1 MKMTDRIYDIL
12 LITDY
17 KGRILKVVESK
28 VRLNGFPKEGQNI
41 LDITDKSS
49 RIKMIRFLYEVI
61 SYKKTKLW
69 EQCFNIEN
77 VLHEVSVQAE
87 ILDEYS
93 ILIGIITTPYI
104 LHMYNEMMSM
114 NNKYINELRMITK
127 ENTILSRSQMIYP
140 NLNSDKSTEYI
151 NKSLEQMARNS
162 LDILSEDQ
170 DLQDKTNTDFIK
182 ILKEGIVIWKGL
194 LDFKNITVN
203 IFKEED
209 TAIIPFNALDIRSIY
224 LAALS
229 IIIKFAQPSSNLDIY
244 IKREQD
250 SFLVEFN
257 FVKDNLD
264 EIFWKEQEINTL
276 RIFLE
281 QNNGTLWSCEDGNKR
296 KLFNVIPS
304 KQLPFV
310 PALEFAL

>member
-104 LHMYNEMMSM
+104 LHMYNEMM
-114 NNKYINELRMITK
+114 R
-127 ENTILSRSQMIYP
+127 
-140 NLNSDKSTEYI
+140 
-151 NKSLEQMARNS
+151 
-162 LDILSEDQ
+162 
-170 DLQDKTNTDFIK
+170 
-182 ILKEGIVIWKGL
+182 
-194 LDFKNITVN
+194 
-203 IFKEED
+203 
-209 TAIIPFNALDIRSIY
+209 
-224 LAALS
+224 
-229 IIIKFAQPSSNLDIY
+229 
-244 IKREQD
+244 
-250 SFLVEFN
+250 
-257 FVKDNLD
+257 
-264 EIFWKEQEINTL
+264 
-276 RIFLE
+276 
-281 QNNGTLWSCEDGNKR
+281 
-296 KLFNVIPS
+296 
-304 KQLPFV
+304 
-310 PALEFAL
+310 